1 MKLKMRF
8 ISGQGRCKMLE
19 EDEMPAGN
27 EFLGARPRVLVTN
40 AAEPEDGRTFV
51 WTKMGWFER
60 EEGNL
65 GDVAFARIADSEDE
79 LRGLLYSGHTKL
91 DLFEAGGEFRKTVTA
106 EFIDQEPIN
115 PDSADNYSEDEFEE

>member
-1 MKLKMRF
+1 
-8 ISGQGRCKMLE
+8 MLVE
-19 EDEMPAGN
+19 KEMPEEN

-40 AAEPEDGRTFV
+40 AVNPEIGRTFV

-65 GDVAFARIADSEDE
+65 GDIAFTPIADSEDE
-79 LRGLLYSGHTKL
+79 LRELIAGAGRQL
-91 DLFEAGGEFRKTVTA
+91 DLFEAGGKYRRLVTA
-106 EFIDQEPIN
+106 EFIDQEPTN

>member
-1 MKLKMRF
+1 MKLKMRV

-19 EDEMPAGN
+19 ENEMPEEN

-40 AAEPEDGRTFV
+40 AAHPDEGRTFV

-65 GDVAFARIADSEDE
+65 GDIAFARIVDSEDE
-79 LRGLLYSGHTKL
+79 LRGLLNNGHTKL
-91 DLFEAGGEFRKTVTA
+91 DLFEAGGEFRRTVTT
-106 EFIDQEPIN
+106 EFMDQEPSN